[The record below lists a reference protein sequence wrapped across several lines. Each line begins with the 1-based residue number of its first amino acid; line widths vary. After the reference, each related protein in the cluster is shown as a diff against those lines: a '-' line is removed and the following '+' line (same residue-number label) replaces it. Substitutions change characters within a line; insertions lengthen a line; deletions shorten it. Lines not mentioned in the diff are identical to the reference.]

1 MIANEI
7 SCGQF
12 SLVMTEPPDI
22 RYDRDSEFG
31 RALSHSYHIF
41 PRVITLVVHQDLFGC
56 FVFPGFSA

>member
-41 PRVITLVVHQDLFGC
+41 PRVITLIVHQDLF
-56 FVFPGFSA
+56 